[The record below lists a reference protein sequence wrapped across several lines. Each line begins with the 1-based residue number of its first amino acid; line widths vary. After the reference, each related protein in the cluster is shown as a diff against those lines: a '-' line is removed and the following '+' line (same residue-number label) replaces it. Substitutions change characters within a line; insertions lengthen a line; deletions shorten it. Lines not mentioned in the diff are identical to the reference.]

1 MRHSFWCI
9 ILLSVI
15 SVVPTWGQ
23 YKTGSNYDD
32 LYDSETVVAFKKH
45 VSFIASAAME
55 GRAAGSDGEKAT
67 AEYVTNVLK
76 GYGVDILSGT
86 SGDLFGIKKDNGDTL
101 TSRNVVG
108 FIQGYDK
115 TLRKQY
121 IVIGARMDNA
131 GVGSITI
138 DGVKHERLFYGANG
152 NASGL
157 AMMMELARML
167 STNSLVLRR
176 SVLLIGFGASAD
188 MNAGSWYFLNRAFS
202 DVPSIDAMINLDMLG
217 TGDSGLYAYSSSN
230 ADMNSIVT
238 SLTNSLQPLKPSIV
252 AQEPFPSDH
261 RSFYD
266 KGIPSMYFTTG
277 AYPEYNTEKDT
288 PSILNY
294 DMMEK
299 ELEYIYNYSVA
310 LINGPKPIFNP
321 SSQVKTKTV
330 FMNNTYGFYDCDEKP
345 MFLGSTDPAT
355 FLTKWVYHYQKYPS
369 QAVKNGIQG
378 RVMVSF
384 VIDKSGEVRDVKVT
398 RSVDPL
404 LDDEAIRIVS
414 ASPKWRPG
422 KVKGQRVNVELTI
435 PIEFKLTKNKTIGI
449 KK

>member
-1 MRHSFWCI
+1 
-9 ILLSVI
+9 
-15 SVVPTWGQ
+15 
-23 YKTGSNYDD
+23 
-32 LYDSETVVAFKKH
+32 
-45 VSFIASAAME
+45 
-55 GRAAGSDGEKAT
+55 
-67 AEYVTNVLK
+67 
-76 GYGVDILSGT
+76 
-86 SGDLFGIKKDNGDTL
+86 
-101 TSRNVVG
+101 
-108 FIQGYDK
+108 
-115 TLRKQY
+115 
-121 IVIGARMDNA
+121 
-131 GVGSITI
+131 
-138 DGVKHERLFYGANG
+138 
-152 NASGL
+152 
-157 AMMMELARML
+157 
-167 STNSLVLRR
+167 
-176 SVLLIGFGASAD
+176 
-188 MNAGSWYFLNRAFS
+188 
-202 DVPSIDAMINLDMLG
+202 
-217 TGDSGLYAYSSSN
+217 
-230 ADMNSIVT
+230 
-238 SLTNSLQPLKPSIV
+238 
-252 AQEPFPSDH
+252 
-261 RSFYD
+261 
-266 KGIPSMYFTTG
+266 
-277 AYPEYNTEKDT
+277 
-288 PSILNY
+288 
-294 DMMEK
+294 MMEK

>member
-1 MRHSFWCI
+1 MKHSFLCI

-15 SVVPTWGQ
+15 SAVPTWAQ

-32 LYDSETVVAFKKH
+32 LYDSETVVSLKKH

-55 GRAAGSDGEKAT
+55 GRSAGSQGEKAT

-131 GVGSITI
+131 GTGSITI

-157 AMMMELARML
+157 AIMMELARML
-167 STNSLVLRR
+167 STNSLALRR
-176 SVLLIGFGASAD
+176 SVLLIGLGASAN

-202 DVPSIDAMINLDMLG
+202 DVASIDAMINLDMLG

-230 ADMNSIVT
+230 ADMNSIVN
-238 SLTNSLQPLKPSIV
+238 SLSNSLQPLKPDIV
-252 AQEPFPSDH
+252 AKEPFPSDH

-277 AYPEYNTEKDT
+277 SYPEYNTEKDT

-310 LINGPKPIFNP
+310 LINGVKPIFNP
-321 SSQVKTKTV
+321 SAVTKTKTV
-330 FMNNTYGFYDCDEKP
+330 FMNSTYGFYDCDDKP
-345 MFLGSTDPAT
+345 AFLGSTDPAA

-384 VIDKSGEVRDVKVT
+384 VIDKSGEVRDVKVI

-404 LDDEAIRIVS
+404 LDDEAVRIVT

-422 KVKGQRVNVELTI
+422 RVKGQKVNVELTI
-435 PIEFKLTKNKTIGI
+435 PVEFKLTKNKTLGI

>member
-1 MRHSFWCI
+1 MKHSFLGI

-15 SVVPTWGQ
+15 SAVPAWAQ

-32 LYDSETVVAFKKH
+32 LYDSETVVSFKKH

-55 GRAAGSDGEKAT
+55 GRAAGSEGEKAT
-67 AEYVTNVLK
+67 AEYVTSVLK

-176 SVLLIGFGASAD
+176 SVLLIGFGASSN

-202 DVPSIDAMINLDMLG
+202 DAASIDAMINLDMLG

-230 ADMNSIVT
+230 ADMNSIVN
-238 SLTNSLQPLKPSIV
+238 SLNNSLQPLQPTIV
-252 AQEPFPSDH
+252 AKEPFPSDH

-266 KGIPSMYFTTG
+266 KGIPSMCFTTG
-277 AYPEYNTEKDT
+277 PYPEYNTEKDT

-310 LINGPKPIFNP
+310 LINGVKPIFNP
-321 SSQVKTKTV
+321 SAIAKTKTV

-345 MFLGSTDPAT
+345 AFLGSTDPAA

-404 LDDEAIRIVS
+404 LDDEAVRIVT

-422 KVKGQRVNVELTI
+422 RVKGQKVNVELTI

>member
-1 MRHSFWCI
+1 
-9 ILLSVI
+9 
-15 SVVPTWGQ
+15 
-23 YKTGSNYDD
+23 
-32 LYDSETVVAFKKH
+32 
-45 VSFIASAAME
+45 
-55 GRAAGSDGEKAT
+55 
-67 AEYVTNVLK
+67 
-76 GYGVDILSGT
+76 
-86 SGDLFGIKKDNGDTL
+86 
-101 TSRNVVG
+101 VVG

>member
-1 MRHSFWCI
+1 MKHSFLCI

-15 SVVPTWGQ
+15 SAVPTWAQ

-32 LYDSETVVAFKKH
+32 LYDSETVVSLKKH

-55 GRAAGSDGEKAT
+55 GRSAGSQGEKAT

-131 GVGSITI
+131 GTGSITI

-157 AMMMELARML
+157 AIMMELARML
-167 STNSLVLRR
+167 STNSLALRR
-176 SVLLIGFGASAD
+176 SVLLIGLGASAN

-202 DVPSIDAMINLDMLG
+202 DVASIDAMINLDMLG

-230 ADMNSIVT
+230 ADMNSIVN
-238 SLTNSLQPLKPSIV
+238 SLSNSLQPLKPDIV
-252 AQEPFPSDH
+252 AKEPFPSDH

-277 AYPEYNTEKDT
+277 SYPEYNTEKDT

-310 LINGPKPIFNP
+310 LINGVKPIFNP
-321 SSQVKTKTV
+321 SAVTKTKTV
-330 FMNNTYGFYDCDEKP
+330 FMNNTYGFYDCDDKP
-345 MFLGSTDPAT
+345 AFLGSTDPAA

-384 VIDKSGEVRDVKVT
+384 VIDKSGEVRDVKVI

-404 LDDEAIRIVS
+404 LDDEAVRIVT

-422 KVKGQRVNVELTI
+422 RVKGQKVNVELTI
-435 PIEFKLTKNKTIGI
+435 PIEFKLTKNKTLGI

>member
-1 MRHSFWCI
+1 MKHSFLCI

-15 SVVPTWGQ
+15 SAVPTWAQ

-32 LYDSETVVAFKKH
+32 LYDSETVVSLKKH

-55 GRAAGSDGEKAT
+55 GRSAGSQGEKAT

-131 GVGSITI
+131 GTGSITI

-157 AMMMELARML
+157 AIMMELARML
-167 STNSLVLRR
+167 STNSLALRR
-176 SVLLIGFGASAD
+176 SVLLIGLGASAN

-202 DVPSIDAMINLDMLG
+202 DVASIDAMINLDMLG

-230 ADMNSIVT
+230 ADMNSIVN
-238 SLTNSLQPLKPSIV
+238 SLSNSLQPLKPDIV
-252 AQEPFPSDH
+252 AKEPFPSDH

-277 AYPEYNTEKDT
+277 SYPEYNTEKDT

-310 LINGPKPIFNP
+310 LINGVKPIFNP
-321 SSQVKTKTV
+321 SAVTKTKTV
-330 FMNNTYGFYDCDEKP
+330 FMNNTYGFYDCDDKP
-345 MFLGSTDPAT
+345 AFLGSTDPAA

-384 VIDKSGEVRDVKVT
+384 VIDKSGEVRDVKVI

-404 LDDEAIRIVS
+404 LDDEAVRIVT

-422 KVKGQRVNVELTI
+422 RVKGQKVNVELTI
-435 PIEFKLTKNKTIGI
+435 PVEFKLTKNKTLGI